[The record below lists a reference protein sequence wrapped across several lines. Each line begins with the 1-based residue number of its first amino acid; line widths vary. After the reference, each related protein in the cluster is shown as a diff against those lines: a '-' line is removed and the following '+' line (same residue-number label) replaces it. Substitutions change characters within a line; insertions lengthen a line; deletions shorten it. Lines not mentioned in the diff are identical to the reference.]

1 MNFHWILWY
10 NFYSIYFLFDYTNLY
25 TVTYYFG
32 MVSQAYL
39 VWNYLGSYIYICF
52 LKCLSIILKKILND
66 LISRQA

>member
-1 MNFHWILWY
+1 MNFHWVLWY

-39 VWNYLGSYIYICF
+39 VWNYLGAYIYIYIYMF
-52 LKCLSIILKKILND
+52 IYNLEKNFK
-66 LISRQA
+66 